1 MLSTVFLLNKD
12 AIILIEK
19 QYRDHVARSEIDAA
33 CLAIRDQS
41 QTPPG
46 MISNGDYTILLHQ
59 ENEIWVVG
67 VCEGDEFALYAVS
80 ILQYIG
86 RLLATLLQ
94 NGANENSI
102 KSEYPTVYQILDYAV
117 DFGFPFLNE
126 GNTIHTMLTRPPT
139 DYSKGNRLQL
149 DLTRPWRSVGVK
161 RTQNEILVDVV
172 ETIDVCVSQ
181 HGRIEFCHIRGSV
194 EVTSRLSDTPM
205 CKMILTPQTHYED
218 VTFHRAVEVEAPEA
232 KVIPFVPPDGPFT
245 LMKYRVT
252 ATQSTIPVWIAPKFT
267 WSKGSVSFE
276 IAMKPEATLQRPLD
290 NVEVR
295 FELPEGVVTPSLAA
309 QEGRASYESTTRE
322 VVWYLGQYAKKDQ
335 AILKGSASTEL
346 GFDLGG
352 RFPIVSARFVTV
364 GATPSGFRIERME
377 IERVEYKAFKG
388 VKYICQAGNY
398 EFRTGLDCK

>member
-1 MLSTVFLLNKD
+1 MLSSVFLLNKD
-12 AIILIEK
+12 AIIIIEK
-19 QYRDHVARSEIDAA
+19 QYRDHVPRSEIDAA

-46 MISNGDYTILLHQ
+46 IIANGDYTILLHQ

-67 VCEGDEFALYAVS
+67 VCEGDEFALFAVS

-86 RLLATLLQ
+86 RLLSSLLREGAT
-94 NGANENSI
+94 ENSI

-126 GNTIHTMLTRPPT
+126 ANTIQTMLTRPPT
-139 DYSKGNRLQL
+139 DYSKGHRLQL
-149 DLTRPWRSVGVK
+149 DLVRPWRSVGVK
-161 RTQNEILVDVV
+161 RPTNEILVDAV

-194 EVTSRLSDTPM
+194 EVNSHLSDSPL
-205 CKMILTPQTHYED
+205 CKMILSPQTHFED
-218 VTFHRAVEVEAPEA
+218 VMFHRCIEVEAPEA
-232 KVIPFVPPDGPFT
+232 KVLPFVPPDGPFT

-267 WSKGSVSFE
+267 WGKGSVSFE
-276 IAMKPEATLQRPLD
+276 IALKREATLQRALD

-295 FELPEGVVTPSLAA
+295 FELPDGVVTPSLAA
-309 QEGRASYESTTRE
+309 QEGRASFESSTRE
-322 VVWYLGQYAKKDQ
+322 VVWYLGMYDKQEQ
-335 AILKGSASTEL
+335 AILKGSASTEP

-352 RFPIVSARFVTV
+352 RFPIVSARFITV
-364 GATPSGFRIERME
+364 GTAPSGFKIDRME
-377 IERVEYKAFKG
+377 IEKVEYKAFKG

-398 EFRTGLDCK
+398 EFRTGLDSK